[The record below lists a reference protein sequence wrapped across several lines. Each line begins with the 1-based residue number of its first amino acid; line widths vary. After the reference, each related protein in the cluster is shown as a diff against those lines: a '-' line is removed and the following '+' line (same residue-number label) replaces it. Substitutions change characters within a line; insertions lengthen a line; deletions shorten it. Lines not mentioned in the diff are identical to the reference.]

1 MKKEQKSKITSED
14 IFYVQSIDR
23 ALSLINIISAQN
35 NRGLT
40 LAELSSMADLPT
52 STVYRLLSNLLRWDY
67 VALSDDGKYYL
78 GLIFLKLGH
87 QVSENLD
94 LVKFCRPYLDRLNEK
109 SGETIYLTIYDKT
122 QNNGLYIDKRPGR
135 GSIRLV
141 STVGAHNGFYCS
153 ASGKAL
159 LFDRTE
165 DEIRSILSK
174 IQIIKKTKNTMTDID
189 EIVNEILKSKAR
201 GYALDIEE
209 SEDDV
214 GCIAAPIIGSDGSVV
229 AAVSIAGLVSN
240 IITPRR
246 LDELKDMLL
255 ETTKQIS
262 RELGMPNV

>member
-1 MKKEQKSKITSED
+1 
-14 IFYVQSIDR
+14 
-23 ALSLINIISAQN
+23 
-35 NRGLT
+35 
-40 LAELSSMADLPT
+40 
-52 STVYRLLSNLLRWDY
+52 
-67 VALSDDGKYYL
+67 
-78 GLIFLKLGH
+78 
-87 QVSENLD
+87 
-94 LVKFCRPYLDRLNEK
+94 
-109 SGETIYLTIYDKT
+109 
-122 QNNGLYIDKRPGR
+122 
-135 GSIRLV
+135 
-141 STVGAHNGFYCS
+141 VGAHNGVYCS

-189 EIVNEILKSKAR
+189 EIVNEIIKSKAR

-214 GCIAAPIIGSDGSVV
+214 GCIAAPIIASDGSVV

-240 IITPRR
+240 IISPRR

-262 RELGMPNV
+262 LDLGMPNI